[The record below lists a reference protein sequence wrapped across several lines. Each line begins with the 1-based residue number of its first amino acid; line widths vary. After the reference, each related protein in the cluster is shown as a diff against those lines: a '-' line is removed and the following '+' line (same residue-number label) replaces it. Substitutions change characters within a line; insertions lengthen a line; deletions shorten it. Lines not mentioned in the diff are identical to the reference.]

1 MGLTMEDTS
10 PGYAPHDVD
19 ITFDNRYG
27 VCRDKAG
34 LLVAM
39 LRLAGFKAFPVL
51 IHVGAKLDPEVPQP
65 FFNHAIVAVEEEV
78 GVGSPSRT
86 KEAAKHHRK
95 PEISKNS
102 QNNIMQIY
110 MMVMILFFGMTLPS
124 AMSLYWAINSLV
136 NIVKT
141 LVVQTV
147 IDKSDLKEG
156 RAR

>member
-1 MGLTMEDTS
+1 MRRKVLEGNCYIPYKLIRSLTNPQNNQSTNK
-10 PGYAPHDVD
+10 VD
-19 ITFDNRYG
+19 NKR
-27 VCRDKAG
+27 RA
-34 LLVAM
+34 
-39 LRLAGFKAFPVL
+39 
-51 IHVGAKLDPEVPQP
+51 E
-65 FFNHAIVAVEEEV
+65 
-78 GVGSPSRT
+78 
-86 KEAAKHHRK
+86 KEAEKHHRK

-141 LVVQTV
+141 LVVQIV

>member
-1 MGLTMEDTS
+1 MDFGDILNQWEGASKDMPQKKQPQVS
-10 PGYAPHDVD
+10 HKKANAP
-19 ITFDNRYG
+19 T
-27 VCRDKAG
+27 K
-34 LLVAM
+34 
-39 LRLAGFKAFPVL
+39 
-51 IHVGAKLDPEVPQP
+51 
-65 FFNHAIVAVEEEV
+65 EE
-78 GVGSPSRT
+78 